1 MTDPKALIR
10 RRKPRTAEYRACVVP
25 DLVGEYEAAV
35 AERDQART
43 APRDS
48 LAAGAVPPEVEERI
62 AALLEQ
68 IEANTLVLRFKAL
81 PRPEFKALRDKHP
94 AKRDED
100 GNFVRVIDA
109 RLGVDTEGFGEPLV
123 RTSLI
128 SPDLDDEDLTALI
141 DEVLTDGQWDELF
154 TLIWNLNESTIDV
167 PFSPAVSP
175 TTQTS

>member
-10 RRKPRTAEYRACVVP
+10 RRKPRTAEYRACVTP

-35 AERDQART
+35 AERDTARS

-48 LAAGAVPPEVEERI
+48 LAAGAVAPDVEERI

-68 IEANTLVLRFKAL
+68 IEASTLVLRFKAL
-81 PRPEFKALRDKHP
+81 PRPEFKALRDKYP
-94 AKRDED
+94 PKKDEG
-100 GNFVRVIDA
+100 GNFVRGVDA
-109 RLGVDTEGFGEPLV
+109 RLGMDTEGFAEPFI
-123 RTSLI
+123 RASLI

-154 TLIWNLNESTIDV
+154 TLVWNLNESKIDV

-175 TTQTS
+175 TTPTS